1 MKPLSHASYLR
12 LQVLC
17 QSFWDADEKLGLLN
31 NLSLADLKAFIPQL
45 LSQVCDYVE
54 NLKYAGF
61 TTYDSCCRCFPE
73 NYSVSVFSVLD
84 FGLPLVICSELTFW
98 SGLL

>member
-1 MKPLSHASYLR
+1 MERTLRNTNMKPLSHASYLR

-45 LSQVCDYVE
+45 LSQVCDYVDM
-54 NLKYAGF
+54 L
-61 TTYDSCCRCFPE
+61 DSLLMTLVADVFLRITLFLSFL
-73 NYSVSVFSVLD
+73 YSTLAY
-84 FGLPLVICSELTFW
+84 L
-98 SGLL
+98 